1 MNIRRRVNETVGPI
15 FLAALFFSMLAL
27 LPAAAKAEDYPT
39 KTSQLLKQNVLVG
52 ADMWSWKPRMLAG
65 GMGFDSILGVPGL
78 DGDPTLEEARQSVLD
93 VNGAWLDDLQCSATP
108 ALADY
113 SSAASTSGIAFAYG
127 WPVEFGDG
135 MPLEFS
141 WPILP
146 GSVDATDFLVT
157 KSNGET
163 VVPEVA
169 ALNPN
174 FEYNERSTVVLVGDF
189 GNSLPASDP
198 NQVFPTRIE
207 VVAGD
212 DTPLTLVGRN
222 RKGKIRKVSAVGMYS
237 APTRSPYDS
246 YSKPSERPGPRL
258 TGAKLTT
265 MSTLGESAPAIFA
278 TSMPNHGEALYGK
291 RAKFRLRMLTTGG
304 FSPDGIRG
312 VRPNEFERY
321 FQLIA
326 RAPGGRKVVIRKQ
339 GRTYRIG
346 KGWLRVVGLAE
357 LGKKQS
363 SYDQCYLEDHDNQ
376 IDVILNGTPDAVRR
390 IRLLRLPGTGKYSPM
405 YNPGGPGTTPQPGVR
420 YTAPSPPINQPV
432 TVDLKNRM
440 QVTYV
445 SKGAAGG

>member
-1 MNIRRRVNETVGPI
+1 MELTRRSAKQWTRTT
-15 FLAALFFSMLAL
+15 
-27 LPAAAKAEDYPT
+27 AAATLFAFFGLLAPPEALAEEPT
-39 KTSQLLKQNVLVG
+39 ATSQLLKKDVLVA
-52 ADMWSWKPRMLAG
+52 ADMWTWKPQMLAG
-65 GMGFDSILGVPGL
+65 GLGFNSILGVPGL
-78 DGDPTLEEARQSVLD
+78 DGDPTTEEARQSVLD
-93 VNGAWLDDLQCSATP
+93 VDGAWLDDLRCSSDP

-113 SSAASTSGIAFAYG
+113 SSAASPSGIAFAYG
-127 WPVEFGDG
+127 WPVNYGDG

-141 WPILP
+141 WPVLP
-146 GSVDATDFLVT
+146 SSVDATDFLVT
-157 KSNGET
+157 KSNGEQ
-163 VVPEVA
+163 VVPEGA

-189 GNSLPASDP
+189 GNGLPAGDP

-212 DTPLTLVGRN
+212 DTPLTLVGRTRN
-222 RKGKIRKVSAVGMYS
+222 GKLRKVSAVGMYS
-237 APTRSPYDS
+237 APTRSPYDE
-246 YSKPSERPGPRL
+246 YSKPSDRPGPKL
-258 TGAKLTT
+258 TGAKLTR
-265 MSTLGESAPAIFA
+265 MSTKGESAPKIFS
-278 TSMPNHGEALYGK
+278 TSMPNDGRSLYGK

-357 LGKKQS
+357 LGKKQR
-363 SYDQCYLEDHDNQ
+363 SYGQCYQEDHDNQ
-376 IDVILNGTPDAVRR
+376 IDVIIDGSPDAVRR
-390 IRLLRLPGTGKYSPM
+390 IRLLRLPGTGKYDPM
-405 YNPGGPGTTPQPGVR
+405 YNPGGPGTTPTPGVR

-432 TVDLKNRM
+432 TIDLKNRM
-440 QVTYV
+440 NVTYL
-445 SKGAAGG
+445 GQR